1 MFAALFRVPVFGVM
15 TDPFVFEGS
24 KKSFESE
31 ASPQSSE
38 RIAAWM
44 VAGECRSF
52 KALSPRKMD
61 TMSTPLTLTPV
72 RI

>member
-15 TDPFVFEGS
+15 GS

-61 TMSTPLTLTPV
+61 TTSTPLTLTPV

>member
-15 TDPFVFEGS
+15 TVFEGS

-61 TMSTPLTLTPV
+61 TTSTPLTLTPV